1 MLWATLIEHSGFI
14 EEENKREDMML
25 EGRGGVGL
33 GKLEGGG
40 ARPYDHYHI
49 CCMYAENSH

>member
-25 EGRGGVGL
+25 EGRGGRGS
-33 GKLEGGG
+33 GKAGGRRG
-40 ARPYDHYHI
+40 QAL
-49 CCMYAENSH
+49 